1 MIKASKFTVLFSGI
15 CALILTMGVARY
27 SFTPMI
33 PYLQD
38 QTGMSASLAG
48 WLAGWNYIGY
58 MAGLFLVWLMDDL
71 KVKDFFYRYGLFIAV
86 FTTAIMAFHDHT
98 LVWYMSRFFGG
109 IATAFGFMLGSGLVL
124 KWLLHNGYRT
134 GMGTHFVGIG
144 LGIVLTAL
152 VVDFASSFTFNGES
166 WRIQWLALAAFG
178 MLVFIP
184 AILLMPFPTQSQ
196 IDEAQQDDR
205 SHEPSKKWLT
215 MLTISYF
222 CAGFSNTTNNTFTSL
237 MAEYVPLEGQGT
249 FMWVM
254 VGVAAIPA
262 AIIWLQ
268 LAYRITF
275 FNSIRIAFV
284 INIIS
289 NLLLIFMVN
298 YVGVLLSSLLYGF
311 SFIGIVALTL
321 TIIGRRYRH
330 RATKVMAQLTL
341 FYCIAQVVS
350 PIVTGEVAEKT
361 GSFNSA
367 LYLVSGI
374 MVLGLICLLL
384 IKREPVPTTA

>member
-1 MIKASKFTVLFSGI
+1 MIKANKFTVLFSGI

-38 QTGMSASLAG
+38 QTGMTESLAG

-71 KVKDFFYRYGLFIAV
+71 KVKDFFYRYGLFVAV

-124 KWLLHNGYRT
+124 KWLLHHGYRS

-152 VVDFASSFTFNGES
+152 VVDLASGFTFNGES
-166 WRIQWLALAAFG
+166 WRIQWLALAVFG
-178 MLVFIP
+178 AMMFVP
-184 AILLMPFPTQSQ
+184 AILLMPFPTESQ
-196 IDEAQQDDR
+196 LEEARIDDR
-205 SHEPSKKWLT
+205 SHEPSKKWIT
-215 MLTISYF
+215 MLTIAYF

-249 FMWVM
+249 FMWIM

-262 AIIWLQ
+262 AILWLQ

-284 INIIS
+284 LNIIS

-341 FYCIAQVVS
+341 FYCIAQIIS
-350 PIVTGEVAEKT
+350 PIVTGEIAERT
-361 GSFNSA
+361 GSFNIS
-367 LYLVSGI
+367 LYIVSGI
-374 MVLGLICLLL
+374 MGLGLLCLLL
-384 IKREPVPTTA
+384 MKREPVPTA